1 MNSFTEI
8 VHIKSYRKGVIP
20 IGIVLDT
27 GKQTLKASW
36 VLSDRPMLEKLI
48 EIAIHM
54 DTRFYDIRSC
64 MDYQIIG
71 RTTGDNIEDTT
82 TKSYLRKMPPRG
94 FSVEIGAIVKN
105 FSIPL
110 GWELIDGPFAIHS
123 IVSYILEKFGKYF
136 PIDFLVGKYQ
146 DGGEYQF
153 GYEIRNAPTGSK
165 IFTMVPYIHSRY
177 TNEI

>member
-1 MNSFTEI
+1 M
-8 VHIKSYRKGVIP
+8 
-20 IGIVLDT
+20 GIVLDT

-48 EIAIHM
+48 EIVIHM
-54 DTRFYDIRSC
+54 DSRFYDIGSC

-71 RTTGDNIEDTT
+71 RTTGDVIDDPE
-82 TKSYLRKMPPRG
+82 KSYLKKMPPRG

-105 FSIPL
+105 FNIPM
-110 GWELIDGPFAIHS
+110 GWERIDGPFDIHL
-123 IVSYILEKFGKYF
+123 IVSYVLEKFGKYF
-136 PIDFLVGKYQ
+136 PIDFFVGKYQ

-153 GYEIRNAPTGSK
+153 GYEIRNVSVGSK